1 MNPLRTPA
9 TGDPGVAT
17 MRAVVAERFGL
28 PDGLA
33 VRVVALPRLAEG
45 HVRVRVRAVSLNP
58 ADWHGVAGR
67 PFIARPSLG
76 WFSPKRTVPGT
87 DIAGTVDEI
96 GPGVTSFG
104 PGDEVFGFVSGGG
117 CAEYASV
124 PEANLTH
131 KPASVSFEAAACA
144 GVAAFTAL
152 RAVRDVA
159 RLGSGDHVLVNG
171 ATGGVGHFAVQIA
184 KSIGCEVTTVCSS
197 ANVGAARSL
206 GADHVIDYSTV
217 DFTTGSTRYDAILDS
232 PGNRPLRDC
241 RRVMKP
247 DGVYGLIGG
256 SKAPILGPIPRLVVA
271 QLLGLVSS
279 QRFALVFGRETL
291 QDLDVLR
298 TMLDDGS
305 IRPVVS
311 RTMSLD
317 EVPAALVEIGR
328 GHTIG
333 KLVAHP

>member
-1 MNPLRTPA
+1 MNSPDTPGSCV
-9 TGDPGVAT
+9 TT
-17 MRAVVAERFGL
+17 MRAVVAERFGS
-28 PDGLA
+28 PSTLA
-33 VRVVALPRLAEG
+33 VRPVALPRLAEG

-58 ADWHGVAGR
+58 ADWHGVVGR

-76 WFSPKRTVPGT
+76 LRSPKRLVPGT

-96 GPGVTSFG
+96 GPGVTSFA

-124 PEANLTH
+124 PEATLAP
-131 KPASVSFEAAACA
+131 KPAAVSFDAAACA

-152 RAVRDVA
+152 QAVRDVA
-159 RLGSGDHVLVNG
+159 RLDAGKHVLVNG

-184 KSIGCEVTTVCSS
+184 KSMGGEVTAVCST
-197 ANVGAARSL
+197 AHVDAARSL
-206 GADHVIDYSTV
+206 GADHVIDYSTI

-232 PGNRPLRDC
+232 PGNRSLRDC
-241 RRVMKP
+241 RRVLEP

-256 SKAPILGPIPRLVVA
+256 SKAPVLGPIPRLVA
-271 QLLGLVSS
+271 ARLLGLVSS
-279 QRFALVFGRETL
+279 QRFALVFGRETP

-298 TMLDDGS
+298 AMLDDGS
-305 IRPVVS
+305 IRPMVS

-317 EVPAALVEIGR
+317 EVPSALVEIGH
-328 GHTIG
+328 GHTLG